1 MLLDFQMPHKNGI
14 EVILQVK
21 RLIDEYQTKNTK
33 IKIEYPKF
41 VVLTAFKTKAFVQY
55 AESIGIQGVYEKPIN
70 IGTLEEILSGISL
83 EIELD

>member
-1 MLLDFQMPHKNGI
+1 MPHKNGI

-41 VVLTAFKTKAFVQY
+41 VVLTAFKTKAFV
-55 AESIGIQGVYEKPIN
+55 
-70 IGTLEEILSGISL
+70 
-83 EIELD
+83 